1 MSKYDKPL
9 TDEEYEQMRKD
20 HAALQ
25 AAYKAD
31 PEGTLAA
38 AREALAFPAFEGE
51 LED

>member
-1 MSKYDKPL
+1 MGKYDRPL
-9 TDEEYEQMRKD
+9 TDAEYAQMRED

-31 PEGTLAA
+31 PEGTMAA
-38 AREALAFPAFEGE
+38 AREALEFPAFEGE